1 MFKSATTITSLIRT
15 TRRGIGFL
23 DLNKPLNIEPHAY
36 DSLKTPAL
44 FTELQPTKD
53 FFDEEGNPVN
63 ELERSIDT
71 LHRELTTVKQERK
84 LIKPQVQIEGQ
95 FRLDREIYKSI
106 LNKHKNGDV
115 AYVRTQT
122 DKSVV
127 FFGADYE
134 NINIKNLYKAM
145 TVAKPDLVLV
155 QIPPHYILDNFSQ
168 HPTRFAD
175 SKWVFD
181 SLNYL
186 KQIERP
192 GHELYPS
199 LQSKLNLQ
207 KSLKQNRM
215 IVATKTKV
223 DFDANEE
230 IVQF

>member
-1 MFKSATTITSLIRT
+1 
-15 TRRGIGFL
+15 
-23 DLNKPLNIEPHAY
+23 
-36 DSLKTPAL
+36 
-44 FTELQPTKD
+44 
-53 FFDEEGNPVN
+53 
-63 ELERSIDT
+63 
-71 LHRELTTVKQERK
+71 LH
-84 LIKPQVQIEGQ
+84 
-95 FRLDREIYKSI
+95 
-106 LNKHKNGDV
+106 KHKNGDV

-145 TVAKPDLVLV
+145 TVAKPDVVLV
-155 QIPPHYILDNFSQ
+155 QIPPHYILDNFAQ
-168 HPTRFAD
+168 HPVRFAD

-181 SLNYL
+181 SFNYL

-199 LQSKLNLQ
+199 LQSKLNMQ
-207 KSLKQNRM
+207 KLLKQNRLV
-215 IVATKTKV
+215 VAAKSKV